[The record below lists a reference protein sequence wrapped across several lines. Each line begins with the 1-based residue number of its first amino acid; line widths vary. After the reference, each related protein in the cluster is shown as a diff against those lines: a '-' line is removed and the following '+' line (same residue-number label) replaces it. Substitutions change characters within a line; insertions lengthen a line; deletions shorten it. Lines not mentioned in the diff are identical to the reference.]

1 MAARASMGLLALLL
15 AGCETLATG
24 PKVEPEEPLVTM
36 PVVRR
41 GQSGGVFSPEHSSTL
56 TADSRAI
63 RAGDVLTV
71 VLQETTQANRR
82 SGTTQGKN
90 SSAAIAS
97 PVLLNQTIKS
107 QIGTDAQRSFD
118 ASNTATQQNTLQ
130 GAITVVVHEVL
141 PNGLLHIRGEKSLTL
156 NNGEEFVR
164 VSGYARVADIDTDNR
179 LSSQRIAN
187 SRITYSGRGALGDT
201 QQPGWLTRFFNS
213 PLMPF

>member
-24 PKVEPEEPLVTM
+24 PKVEQEEPLVTM

>member
-1 MAARASMGLLALLL
+1 MAARASLGLLALLL

-24 PKVEPEEPLVTM
+24 PKVEQGEPLVTM